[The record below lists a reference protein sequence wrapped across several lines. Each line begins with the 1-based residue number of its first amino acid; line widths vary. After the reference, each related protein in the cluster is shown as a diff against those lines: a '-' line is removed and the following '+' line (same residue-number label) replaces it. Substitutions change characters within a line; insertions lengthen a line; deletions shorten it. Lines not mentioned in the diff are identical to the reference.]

1 MTAEDLVV
9 VGVGASA
16 GGLEAFQQLLT
27 GLPDRHKL
35 VLVLVQ
41 HLDPNHESL
50 MPELIS
56 ARTET
61 PVHSVTDSMTVTP
74 GSIYLIPPGFQMEIE
89 GAQLKLSEFERPRG
103 LPRPIDRFFES
114 LAKSHGENAVAVILS
129 GTGSDGAEGAREVKG
144 AGGMV
149 FVQDPREAKYDGMPQ
164 SVLDNGGADVVVKA
178 GEIIDVIRD
187 CFDMRSG
194 INPDLIDDD
203 TFIERIMRHVRF
215 QTGHDFVGYKQGTL
229 LRRIAIRMSV
239 QNIVAPADY
248 LRHLIENKRE
258 AELLFQDLLI
268 NVTSFFRD
276 PVHFEKLQRD
286 IIPEIVERADHDGEI
301 RVWVAGCSTGEE
313 AYSLGV
319 LFTEE
324 ISRTKHQCKVV
335 IFATDIDEKALAHA
349 RMGRYS
355 DSIASAIPAE
365 FLERYFRPTNDGYEV
380 GNQLRETVRF
390 SRHSFIKDPPFS
402 KLDMISCRN
411 VLIYMKDVLQEVSM
425 RVFHYGLNEGGF
437 LFLGPSENP
446 SSVANYFD
454 EFSSRS
460 RIFMRLPGPSKPL
473 NLGAF
478 TEVTRFNLPKIIP
491 DASPVTGTT
500 HIQEFLLDNYLPPH
514 IHIDRTG
521 QVIFSSDDAAKYLV
535 LRPGKLKTGI
545 FDTICPELETA
556 IRRLVRTAEK
566 SSNSVSTEFQGE
578 ISGKQERII
587 LTVDK
592 LIDGTLLLVAKD
604 HLDIRGD
611 LDILPSPNNNAQDEY
626 IRQLEIELDEAKRA
640 VRSTVEELETSN
652 EELKSS
658 NEEMMSMNEEL
669 QSGNEELTTIN
680 DELQE
685 KVRELNQVN
694 LDLSNFVESARVAT
708 VFLDEGLH
716 LRSYTPEAEAYFNF
730 KKSDIGRALD
740 DLNSTLNQEEILEL
754 CRETA
759 EDRQERE
766 SEFVSKDNSVH
777 VTARIMPY
785 TPDDQGTRGVVF
797 TLVDNTDLKM
807 TLNRVEQQ
815 NQVAEQRLNELEQL
829 YQTSPN
835 AVALIGAD
843 LKYIRLNERMAEI
856 NGEPISMHI
865 NAPVRDIIPAVAD
878 ETEKTVKKVLA
889 TQQSIRGYRIKG
901 NIKSEPDVQRVWE
914 SDWDPFIS
922 QGKVLGVTVQVREV
936 TREVEMAE
944 RLTALMQE
952 LEHRMKNTLATV
964 SALVNRAESNASAGS
979 DAFDMLKNRIRALS
993 RTNALLTAE
1002 QWSSANLTD
1011 IIKPETVAV
1020 FGKER
1025 VQISGPAMRVN
1036 AQATLALGMVFH
1048 ELATNSAKYGAFS
1061 KPTGT
1066 TDIEWHRVN
1075 DKDGDRLVITWS
1087 EKGGPDVKKPKVQ
1100 GFGSQLLVSTL
1111 NGRLGGEFHI
1121 DWKKSGIIIK
1131 MELDYDE
1138 VSAINVE

>member
-1 MTAEDLVV
+1 MLDNELVV
-9 VGVGASA
+9 VGIGASA
-16 GGLEAFQQLLT
+16 GGLEAFQQFLT
-27 GLPDRHKL
+27 GLPDAHKL
-35 VLVLVQ
+35 ILVLVQ
-41 HLDPNHESL
+41 HLDPDHESL

-56 ARTET
+56 ARTKT
-61 PVHSVTDSMTVTP
+61 PVHSATDGMTVEP
-74 GSIYLIPPGFQMEIE
+74 GHIYLIPPGFQMEID
-89 GAQLKLSEFERPRG
+89 GDKLALSEFERPRG
-103 LPRPIDRFFES
+103 LRRPIDRFFES
-114 LAKSHGENAVAVILS
+114 LAKSHGENSVAVILS
-129 GTGSDGAEGAREVKG
+129 GTGSDGSEGAREIKG

-164 SVLDNGGADVVVKA
+164 SVLDKGGADVVVKA
-178 GEIIDVIRD
+178 GEIVDVIRD

-194 INPDLIDDD
+194 INPELIDDD

-239 QNIVAPADY
+239 LNIVAPADY
-248 LRHLIENKRE
+248 LRHLIEHKRE

-276 PVHFEKLQRD
+276 PLHFEKLQRD
-286 IIPEIVERADHDGEI
+286 IIPEIVERTENDGEI

-319 LFTEE
+319 LFAEE
-324 ISRTKHQCKVV
+324 ISRTKHRCNVV

-355 DSIASAIPAE
+355 DSIANAIPAE
-365 FLERYFRPTNDGYEV
+365 FLERYFRPTGDGYEV

-402 KLDMISCRN
+402 KLDLISCRN
-411 VLIYMKDVLQEVSM
+411 VLIYMKDALQEVSM

-446 SSVANYFD
+446 NSITNYFD

-460 RIFMRLPGPSKPL
+460 KIFMRLPGPSKPL

-478 TEVTRFNLPKIIP
+478 TEVTRVNLPKILP
-491 DASPVTGTT
+491 DPTPT
-500 HIQEFLLDNYLPPH
+500 HSTSYIQEFLLEHYLPPH
-514 IHIDRTG
+514 IHLDRNG

-535 LRPGKLKTGI
+535 FRAGKLKTGI
-545 FDTICPELETA
+545 FDIIRPEIETA
-556 IRRLVRTAEK
+556 TRRLIRTAEK
-566 SSNSVSTEFQGE
+566 SSETVSTEFQGTIE
-578 ISGKQERII
+578 GKQNRII
-587 LTVDK
+587 LTADR
-592 LIDGTLLLVAKD
+592 LIDGTMLLVLKD
-604 HLDIRGD
+604 QLDLRDD
-611 LDILPSPNNNAQDEY
+611 LDILPGSNDSTQDEY
-626 IRQLEIELDEAKRA
+626 IRRLEIELDDAKRA

-708 VFLDEGLH
+708 VFLDESLH
-716 LRSYTPEAEAYFNF
+716 LRSFTPEAEAYFNF
-730 KKSDIGRALD
+730 KKSDIGRKLD

-759 EDRQERE
+759 EDRMERE
-766 SEFVSKDNSVH
+766 SEFVSKDGTVH
-777 VTARIMPY
+777 VSARIMPY

-797 TLVDNTDLKM
+797 TLVDNTDLKKSLKR
-807 TLNRVEQQ
+807 TEEQKS
-815 NQVAEQRLNELEQL
+815 VAEQRMNELEQL
-829 YQTSPN
+829 YQTNPN
-835 AVALIGAD
+835 AVALIGPD
-843 LKYIRLNERMAEI
+843 MKYIRLNERMAEI
-856 NGEPISMHI
+856 NGEPIEMHQ
-865 NAPVRDIIPAVAD
+865 NRYVRDIIPAVAE
-878 ETEKTVKKVLA
+878 ETECLVRQVLE
-889 TQQSIRGYRIKG
+889 TGEPIRAHRVRGH
-901 NIKSEPDVQRVWE
+901 IKSEPDIERIWE

-922 QGKVLGVTVQVREV
+922 NGEMIGVTVQVREI
-936 TREVEMAE
+936 TREVEMSD

-964 SALVNRAESNASAGS
+964 SALVNRAESDITKDKNA
-979 DAFDMLKNRIRALS
+979 FETLKNRIRALS
-993 RTNALLTAE
+993 NTNALLTAE
-1002 QWSSANLTD
+1002 QWSSANLSD
-1011 IIKPETVAV
+1011 ILKPETVDV
-1020 FGKER
+1020 YGDER
-1025 VQISGPAMRVN
+1025 VQISGPVVRVN

-1061 KPTGT
+1061 SPAGT
-1066 TDIEWHRVN
+1066 TEIEWHRVS
-1075 DKDGDRLVITWS
+1075 DKDGDRLVITWV
-1087 EKGGPDVKKPKVQ
+1087 ERGGPEVNKPESN
-1100 GFGSQLLVSTL
+1100 GFGSQLLRSTL
-1111 NGRLGGEFHI
+1111 SGRLEGDYEI
-1121 DWKKSGIIIK
+1121 DWDPDGVTIR
-1131 MELDYDE
+1131 MELDYAE
-1138 VSAINVE
+1138 VSTVNVE

>member
-1 MTAEDLVV
+1 MTANKLVV

-16 GGLEAFQQLLT
+16 GGLEAFQQFLT
-27 GLPDRHKL
+27 GLPNNHKF
-35 VLVLVQ
+35 VVALVQ

-56 ARTET
+56 ARTQT
-61 PVHSVTDSMTVTP
+61 PVHSATDGMTVTP
-74 GSIYLIPPGFQMEIE
+74 GHIYLIPPGFQMEIE

-103 LPRPIDRFFES
+103 LRRPIDRFFES

-129 GTGSDGAEGAREVKG
+129 GTGSDGSEGAREVKG

-164 SVLDNGGADVVVKA
+164 SAIDKGAVDVVVKA

-239 QNIVAPADY
+239 QNITAPADY

-276 PVHFEKLQRD
+276 PAHFEKLQRD
-286 IIPEIVERADHDGEI
+286 IIPEIVERTEPDGEI
-301 RVWVAGCSTGEE
+301 RIWVAGCSTGEE

-319 LFTEE
+319 LLSEE

-355 DSIASAIPAE
+355 DSIATAIPAE
-365 FLERYFRPTNDGYEV
+365 FLERYFRPTSDGYEV

-402 KLDMISCRN
+402 KMDLISCRN
-411 VLIYMKDVLQEVSM
+411 VLIYMKDVLQEASM

-446 SSVANYFD
+446 SSVAEYFD

-460 RIFMRLPGPSKPL
+460 RIFVRLPGPSKPL

-478 TEVTRFNLPKIIP
+478 TEVTRVSLPKILP
-491 DASPVTGTT
+491 ETGLTHGTT
-500 HIQEFLLDNYLPPH
+500 HIQQSLIDHHLPPH
-514 IHIDRTG
+514 IHIDRNG
-521 QVIFSSDDAAKYLV
+521 EVIFSSDEAAKYLS
-535 LRPGKLKTGI
+535 LRPGRIKTGI
-545 FDTICPELETA
+545 FDIIGPELETVV
-556 IRRLVRTAEK
+556 RRLVRTVEK
-566 SSNSVSTEFQGE
+566 NRKMASAEFQGE
-578 ISGKQERII
+578 IAGAEQRII
-587 LTVDK
+587 LTIEK

-604 HLDIRGD
+604 QLDIRND
-611 LDILPSPNNNAQDEY
+611 LDIQPNAQDSAHDEY

-694 LDLSNFVESARVAT
+694 LDLSNFVDSARVAT

-716 LRSYTPEAEAYFNF
+716 LRSYTPEAETYFNF
-730 KKSDIGRALD
+730 KKSDVGRKLD
-740 DLNSTLNQEEILEL
+740 DLNSILNQEEILEL

-759 EDRQERE
+759 GDRQERE
-766 SEFVSKDNSVH
+766 SELISKDGNIYVS
-777 VTARIMPY
+777 ARIMPY
-785 TPDDQGTRGVVF
+785 NPDDQGTKGVVF
-797 TLVDNTDLKM
+797 TLVDNTNLKKS
-807 TLNRVEQQ
+807 LRRVEHQ
-815 NQVAEQRLNELEQL
+815 NQIAEQRLHELEQL

-835 AVALIGAD
+835 ALALIGAD
-843 LKYIRLNERMAEI
+843 LKYIRLNKQMAEI
-856 NGEPISMHI
+856 NGEPVSMHI
-865 NAPVRDIIPAVAD
+865 NRSVRDIIPALAD
-878 ETEKTVKKVLA
+878 ETEKTVTQVLK
-889 TQQSIRGYRIKG
+889 TQQPVSGLRIMG
-901 NIKSEPDVQRVWE
+901 NTKSEPDVQRVWE
-914 SDWDPFIS
+914 SDWNPFIS
-922 QGKVLGVTVQVREV
+922 KGEVLGVTVQIREV
-936 TREVEMAE
+936 TREIEMAE

-964 SALVNRAESNASAGS
+964 SALVNRAESNIDDQE
-979 DAFDMLKNRIRALS
+979 DAFETLKSRIQALS

-1002 QWSSANLTD
+1002 QWSSANLSD
-1011 IIKPETVAV
+1011 IITPETVDV
-1020 FGKER
+1020 YGDER
-1025 VQISGPAMRVN
+1025 VQLSGPEMRVN
-1036 AQATLALGMVFH
+1036 AQAALALGMVFH
-1048 ELATNSAKYGAFS
+1048 ELATNSAKYGALS
-1061 KPTGT
+1061 KSKGT

-1075 DKDGDRLVITWS
+1075 DKNGDRLVINWL
-1087 EKGGPDVKKPKVQ
+1087 ENGGPAVKKPETK
-1100 GFGSQLLVSTL
+1100 GFGSQLLTSTL
-1111 NGRLGGEFHI
+1111 NGRLGGDFSI
-1121 DWKKSGIIIK
+1121 DWRKKGVIIK

>member
-1 MTAEDLVV
+1 MTDNELVI
-9 VGVGASA
+9 VGIGASA

-27 GLPDRHKL
+27 GLPENHKL

-61 PVHSVTDSMTVTP
+61 PVHSVTDSMTVSP
-74 GSIYLIPPGFQMEIE
+74 GNIYLIPPGYQMEIE
-89 GAQLKLSEFERPRG
+89 GAQLKLSAFERPRG
-103 LPRPIDRFFES
+103 LRRPIDRFFES

-149 FVQDPREAKYDGMPQ
+149 FVQDPRESKYDGMPQ
-164 SVLDNGGADVVVKA
+164 SVLEKGGADVVAKA

-194 INPDLIDDD
+194 INPELIDDD

-239 QNIVAPADY
+239 LNIVAPADY
-248 LRHLIENKRE
+248 LRHLVEHKRE

-276 PVHFEKLQRD
+276 PTHFEKLQRD
-286 IIPEIVERADHDGEI
+286 IIPEIVENAEEGGEI

-319 LFTEE
+319 LFAEE
-324 ISRTKHQCKVV
+324 ISRTKHRCRVV

-349 RMGRYS
+349 RIGRYT
-355 DSIASAIPAE
+355 DSIATAIPAE
-365 FLERYFRPTNDGYEV
+365 FLERYFRPTGDGYEV
-380 GNQLRETVRF
+380 GSQLRETVRF

-402 KLDMISCRN
+402 KLDLISCRN
-411 VLIYMKDVLQEVSM
+411 VLIYMKDALQEVSM

-446 SSVANYFD
+446 SSVGNYFD

-478 TEVTRFNLPKIIP
+478 TEVTRVNLPNIP
-491 DASPVTGTT
+491 PDTSTT
-500 HIQEFLLDNYLPPH
+500 PSTTYIQEYLLDHYLPSH
-514 IHIDRTG
+514 IHIDRNG
-521 QVIFSSDDAAKYLV
+521 QVIFSSEEAAQYLV
-535 LRPGKLKTGI
+535 FRSGKLKTGI
-545 FDTICPELETA
+545 FDIVCPELETA
-556 IRRLVRTAEK
+556 TRRLIRTAEK
-566 SSNSVSTEFQGE
+566 KEKTASTEFQGE
-578 ISGKQERII
+578 ISGIKKRLI
-587 LTVDK
+587 LTAERM
-592 LIDGTLLLVAKD
+592 IDGTILLIIKD
-604 HLDIRGD
+604 HLDLRSD
-611 LDILPSPNNNAQDEY
+611 LDVLPSVVDNARDDY
-626 IRQLEIELDEAKRA
+626 IRQLEIELDDAKRA

-680 DELQE
+680 DELQG

-708 VFLDEGLH
+708 VFLDEGLL
-716 LRSYTPEAEAYFNF
+716 LRSFTPEAESFFNF
-730 KKSDIGRALD
+730 KPSDIGRKLD
-740 DLNSTLNQEEILEL
+740 DLNSTLDQEGILAL
-754 CRETA
+754 CRKTA
-759 EDRQERE
+759 DDRQERE
-766 SEFVSKDNSVH
+766 SEFISKDGNVH
-777 VTARIMPY
+777 VTARVMPY
-785 TPDDQGTRGVVF
+785 TPDEQGTQGVVF
-797 TLVDNTDLKM
+797 TLVDNTDLKKS
-807 TLNRVEQQ
+807 LKRIEEQKT
-815 NQVAEQRLNELEQL
+815 VAEQRLNELEQL

-865 NAPVRDIIPAVAD
+865 NTSVRDIIPAVAD
-878 ETEKTVKKVLA
+878 ATEKTVNEVLKTKKP
-889 TQQSIRGYRIKG
+889 IRGRRVKG
-901 NIKSEPDVQRVWE
+901 NIKSEPDVQRIWE

-944 RLTALMQE
+944 RLTALMRE

-964 SALVNRAESNASAGS
+964 SALINRAESDLEEDKNT
-979 DAFDMLKNRIRALS
+979 FETLKNRIRALS
-993 RTNALLTAE
+993 STNALLTAE
-1002 QWSSANLTD
+1002 QWSSANLSD
-1011 IIKPETVAV
+1011 IIKPETIDVY
-1020 FGKER
+1020 GIER
-1025 VQISGPAMRVN
+1025 VLLSGPEIRVN

-1061 KPTGT
+1061 KPSGRI
-1066 TDIEWHRVN
+1066 DIEWHRVN
-1075 DKDGDRLVITWS
+1075 DRNGDHLIITWD
-1087 EKGGPDVKKPKVQ
+1087 EKGGPKVKEPKTK
-1100 GFGSQLLVSTL
+1100 GFGSQLLDTTL
-1111 NGRLGGEFHI
+1111 SGRLGGNYDI
-1121 DWKKSGIIIK
+1121 DWRTSGAHIRMK
-1131 MELDYDE
+1131 LDFTE
-1138 VSAINVE
+1138 VSAISVE

>member
-1 MTAEDLVV
+1 MTDSELVI

-27 GLPDRHKL
+27 GLPENHKL

-41 HLDPNHESL
+41 HLDPDHESL

-61 PVHSVTDSMTVTP
+61 PVHSVTDSMTVAP
-74 GSIYLIPPGFQMEIE
+74 GNIYLIPPGFQMVIE
-89 GAQLKLSEFERPRG
+89 GTQLKLSAFERPRG
-103 LPRPIDRFFES
+103 LRRPIDRFFES

-129 GTGSDGAEGAREVKG
+129 GTGSDGAEGAREIKG

-164 SVLDNGGADVVVKA
+164 SVLDLGGADAVVKS

-194 INPDLIDDD
+194 INPNLIDDD

-239 QNIVAPADY
+239 LNIVTPAEY
-248 LRHLIENKRE
+248 LRHLVENKRE
-258 AELLFQDLLI
+258 ADLLFQDLLI

-276 PVHFEKLQRD
+276 PSHFEKLQRD
-286 IIPEIVERADHDGEI
+286 VIPRIVKNAEEDGEI

-319 LFTEE
+319 LFAEE
-324 ISRTKHQCKVV
+324 ISRTKHRCRVV
-335 IFATDIDEKALAHA
+335 IFATDIDETALSNA
-349 RMGRYS
+349 RTGRYT
-355 DSIASAIPAE
+355 DAIAAAIPAE
-365 FLERYFRPTNDGYEV
+365 FLERYFRPTGDGYEV

-411 VLIYMKDVLQEVSM
+411 VLIYMKDKLQEASM

-446 SSVANYFD
+446 SSVTDYFD
-454 EFSSRS
+454 EISSKS
-460 RIFMRLPGPSKPL
+460 RLFCRLPGPSKAL

-478 TEVTRFNLPKIIP
+478 TEITRLNLPSIP
-491 DASPVTGTT
+491 TETASVSVRTQ
-500 HIQEFLLDNYLPPH
+500 IQEFLLDHYLPPH
-514 IHIDRTG
+514 IHVDRDG
-521 QVIFSSDDAAKYLV
+521 QVIFSSDEAAQYLI
-535 LRPGKLKTGI
+535 LRPGKLRTGI
-545 FDTICPELETA
+545 FDVICPELETA
-556 IRRLVRTAEK
+556 VRRLMRAAKKSIGAE
-566 SSNSVSTEFQGE
+566 SAEFQGE
-578 ISGKQERII
+578 ILGVKKRII
-587 LTVDK
+587 ISVEQML
-592 LIDGTLLLVAKD
+592 DGTHLLVIKD
-604 HLDIRGD
+604 YLDLHAD
-611 LDILPSPNNNAQDEY
+611 LDQFPNVDDNAQDEY
-626 IRQLEIELDEAKRA
+626 IRQLEIELDDAKRA

-694 LDLSNFVESARVAT
+694 LDLSNFVESARIAT
-708 VFLDEGLH
+708 VFLDEGLL
-716 LRSYTPEAEAYFNF
+716 LRSFTSEAREYFNF
-730 KKSDIGRALD
+730 NSNDIGRKLD
-740 DLNSTLNQEEILEL
+740 DLSSILDQDGILEL
-754 CRETA
+754 CRKTA
-759 EDRQERE
+759 IDRKERE
-766 SEFVSKDNSVH
+766 SEFSSRDGSAY

-785 TPDDQGTRGVVF
+785 TPDEKGTLGVVF
-797 TLVDNTDLKM
+797 TLVDNTELKRS
-807 TLNRVEQQ
+807 LNKTKEQK
-815 NQVAEQRLNELEQL
+815 NIAEQRLNELEQL

-856 NGEPISMHI
+856 NGEPMLMHI
-865 NAPVRDIIPAVAD
+865 GASVRDIIPAVAD
-878 ETEKTVKKVLA
+878 ETERMVKQVIE
-889 TQQSIRGYRIKG
+889 TRQSIRRLRVKG
-901 NIKSEPDVQRVWE
+901 NTKSEPNIQRIWE
-914 SDWDPFIS
+914 SDWDPFVS
-922 QGKVLGVTVQVREV
+922 KGKVIGVTVQVREV

-944 RLTALMQE
+944 RLTALMRE

-964 SALVNRAESNASAGS
+964 SALVNRAETDLRA
-979 DAFDMLKNRIRALS
+979 DKDTFQILKNRIRALS
-993 RTNALLTAE
+993 STNALLTAE
-1002 QWSSANLTD
+1002 RWSSANLID
-1011 IIKPETVAV
+1011 IIRPETIDIY
-1020 FGKER
+1020 GDER
-1025 VQISGPAMRVN
+1025 VQLSGPEIRVN
-1036 AQATLALGMVFH
+1036 AQATLALGMVVH
-1048 ELATNSAKYGAFS
+1048 ELSTNSAKYGAFS
-1061 KPTGT
+1061 EPRGEI
-1066 TDIEWHRVN
+1066 DIEWHRVN
-1075 DKDGDRLVITWS
+1075 DRNGDHLIITWT
-1087 EKGGPDVKKPKVQ
+1087 EKGGPTVEKPENK
-1100 GFGSQLLVSTL
+1100 GFGSQLLDTTL
-1111 NGRLGGEFHI
+1111 VGRLGGNYDI
-1121 DWKKSGIIIK
+1121 DWRSSGIVIR
-1131 MELDYDE
+1131 MELDFAEIY
-1138 VSAINVE
+1138 ATNVE